1 MSSGDE
7 LSVAS
12 LLDATIANDGDENE
26 VESIDDES
34 DYSTSTYTS
43 DAEREW
49 EESLKQLEL
58 LLGMVVVPFVGKYF
72 GRKCAY
78 WGENVIIFAGM
89 LIRCRMGS
97 IYGMAVPSYGHS
109 DFKKELQS
117 SRGFG
122 SSHCAVVDGL
132 EKYDAYKAFGRH
144 FNYLTYPKERKLLK
158 PPENTSHMLHKPC
171 ILPNLAMKP

>member
-12 LLDATIANDGDENE
+12 LLDATIATDGDVNE

-34 DYSTSTYTS
+34 DYSTSTFTS

-78 WGENVIIFAGM
+78 WGWARFMEWQFPVTVTVTSKKSFRAAG
-89 LIRCRMGS
+89 
-97 IYGMAVPSYGHS
+97 A
-109 DFKKELQS
+109 
-117 SRGFG
+117 
-122 SSHCAVVDGL
+122 L
-132 EKYDAYKAFGRH
+132 EAAIA
-144 FNYLTYPKERKLLK
+144 L
-158 PPENTSHMLHKPC
+158 
-171 ILPNLAMKP
+171 